1 MSFQIC
7 RIKKYLKLEKNN
19 GKIFFYTSFKFQ
31 KYIFKKYFKKIKNS
45 IKIAIF

>member
-7 RIKKYLKLEKNN
+7 RIKKYLNLEKNN

-31 KYIFKKYFKKIKNS
+31 KIYSENTLKNKK
-45 IKIAIF
+45 